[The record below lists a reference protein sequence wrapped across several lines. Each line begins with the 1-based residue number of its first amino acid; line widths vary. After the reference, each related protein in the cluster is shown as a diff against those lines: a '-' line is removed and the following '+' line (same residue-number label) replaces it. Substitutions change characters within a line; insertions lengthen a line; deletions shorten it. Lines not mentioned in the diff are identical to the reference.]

1 MKNARKL
8 NKRMV
13 DALNL
18 YSQTIIHFIGVK
30 SSYDYC
36 TYLGNL
42 EQELNKNNK
51 NILDDYILP
60 QIGKEDAIENIC
72 EDFDNDFSNV
82 SKIGN
87 YSKTKCR
94 SALLSFAKFILG
106 QYSGD
111 IYLSLKKSSD
121 LENCIAVAKN
131 AIFCTIAVA
140 NNVKSGIAGSNNNKV
155 NKGNK
160 YYSWFHCEYRRKK
173 HGEKKGSTC
182 NNIILDDN
190 SKANEAIKNA
200 VIEGM
205 PVWLRKSKS
214 KKDFDG
220 YMACHIWDK
229 TCYDPRFHTSVF
241 NIVLL
246 PKSIGG
252 LSDYCDAVKQ
262 LLQYEASKRFG
273 VYPDGFNQPIKP
285 KYYAVLDDFWRQPSE
300 HGIAKNNN
308 NNPIQLL

>member
-1 MKNARKL
+1 ME
-8 NKRMV
+8 
-13 DALNL
+13 DALKL
-18 YSQTIIHFIGVK
+18 YKQTIIHFIGVK
-30 SSYDYC
+30 SSNDYC
-36 TYLGNL
+36 TYLRNL

-51 NILDDYILP
+51 NILDKYILP
-60 QIGKEDAIENIC
+60 QIGEEDAIENIC
-72 EDFDNDFSNV
+72 EDFDNDFSNE
-82 SKIGN
+82 STIGN
-87 YSKTKCR
+87 YSKPKCR
-94 SALLSFAKFILG
+94 SALLSLARFILG

-131 AIFCTIAVA
+131 AIFCTIDVA
-140 NNVKSGIAGSNNNKV
+140 EKVRTGKAGSKKAGS
-155 NKGNK
+155 KGNGDNK
-160 YYSWFHCEYRRKK
+160 YYSWFNCKYRRKR
-173 HGEKKGSTC
+173 HGEKRWETDA
-182 NNIILDDN
+182 NNINIILDDN

-205 PVWLRKSKS
+205 PKWL
-214 KKDFDG
+214 KKKKNKKYFDG

-229 TCYDPRFHTSVF
+229 TCYNERFHTSVF

-273 VYPDGFNQPIKP
+273 VYPGGFDFDIPKKP
-285 KYYAVLDDFWRQPSE
+285 NYYDDLDDFWRQPSE
-300 HGIAKNNN
+300 HEIAKNNI
-308 NNPIQLL
+308 NNPKELE